1 MSGDENVTIEEVRKY
16 IGKRYE
22 RWLDYS
28 TYHCA
33 QQKMAGE
40 EVDLLN
46 EVLINLLEKPE
57 EKLIELYSKKSKEY
71 TELDF
76 FILRMIK
83 LNATSDTAP
92 YRHRYKQIPTNEN
105 VHFSQLNVEDEE
117 YEEDDRPAEILK
129 QKQLVYDIVDKRLDL
144 TYEQRDMFYFKF
156 EGGDFSEWY
165 GHEEYKQFQDN
176 YYKVRNKIKDEIQK
190 DKIKKTTMSV
200 LRSVENEVRAIKD
213 KKRLEI
219 IKKQQDQGYFKTIS
233 TYTNLND
240 MDNKKEPNTVII
252 SKKDLKELISE
263 MIPTANKT
271 ETNIEVQ
278 SQKLINTEVLKALVF
293 DVIKKELL
301 SELSNLAIQTASEG
315 LINKPS
321 AIIMKN
327 RLDTSE
333 ALKYLSERG
342 FSISRSTLSKYSNNG
357 TIVSTLKSN
366 RRYFT
371 TEDLDVFLKKM
382 AA

>member
-1 MSGDENVTIEEVRKY
+1 
-16 IGKRYE
+16 
-22 RWLDYS
+22 
-28 TYHCA
+28 
-33 QQKMAGE
+33 
-40 EVDLLN
+40 
-46 EVLINLLEKPE
+46 
-57 EKLIELYSKKSKEY
+57 
-71 TELDF
+71 
-76 FILRMIK
+76 
-83 LNATSDTAP
+83 
-92 YRHRYKQIPTNEN
+92 
-105 VHFSQLNVEDEE
+105 
-117 YEEDDRPAEILK
+117 
-129 QKQLVYDIVDKRLDL
+129 
-144 TYEQRDMFYFKF
+144 
-156 EGGDFSEWY
+156 
-165 GHEEYKQFQDN
+165 
-176 YYKVRNKIKDEIQK
+176 
-190 DKIKKTTMSV
+190 
-200 LRSVENEVRAIKD
+200 
-213 KKRLEI
+213 
-219 IKKQQDQGYFKTIS
+219 
-233 TYTNLND
+233 
-240 MDNKKEPNTVII
+240 MDNKKEPDTVII

-371 TEDLDVFLKKM
+371 TEDLDVFFKENGCISL
-382 AA
+382 